1 MIKENFYCFSFLF
14 LCFLILEDGF
24 LKISMLKWPN
34 GTSRTNREK
43 DYKQVQTMVG
53 PKQLLWLLKL
63 QLLIENKLI
72 QYLSKPAHYPITNN
86 PNQQSIENLKRFP
99 TSCKKNLLEWSG
111 TGTNHNWIQDFRPI
125 PILHVTELNHWEFF
139 GTTESL
145 YYY

>member
-1 MIKENFYCFSFLF
+1 
-14 LCFLILEDGF
+14 
-24 LKISMLKWPN
+24 MLKWPN

-99 TSCKKNLLEWSG
+99 TSCKKNLLE
-111 TGTNHNWIQDFRPI
+111 
-125 PILHVTELNHWEFF
+125 
-139 GTTESL
+139 
-145 YYY
+145 